1 MFDKFYNFNKKK
13 LLPLNK
19 GTAGKVALKS
29 LQIVSKTLK
38 LKKLTQKFP
47 KASILCE
54 LFLSKRKLCLT
65 NWIREINISVQKY
78 SSRQIK
84 ESLNKLN
91 IKKNDI
97 VYVSGN
103 LVSFGKPEMKN
114 LNNLPKVFFDEI
126 YRVIERDWLMF
137 PTHSFDLV
145 NNNKILI

>member
-1 MFDKFYNFNKKK
+1 MFK
-13 LLPLNK
+13 
-19 GTAGKVALKS
+19 
-29 LQIVSKTLK
+29 
-38 LKKLTQKFP
+38 
-47 KASILCE
+47 
-54 LFLSKRKLCLT
+54 
-65 NWIREINISVQKY
+65 KY

-126 YRVIERDWLMF
+126 YRLVGKEGTIMF
-137 PTHSFDLV
+137 PTHS
-145 NNNKILI
+145 